1 MIEKKS
7 KKLNKRQQIAA
18 YLIGQGSR
26 PSKVAKQLQVSR
38 ETISRWRNDQ
48 AFMKQAQ
55 KSHKE
60 LLVNLRSDYTRVS

>member
-1 MIEKKS
+1 VRKSQKKH
-7 KKLNKRQQIAA
+7 NKRQQIVA
-18 YLIGQGSR
+18 YLIGQGNR

-60 LLVNLRSDYTRVS
+60 LLVNLRSD